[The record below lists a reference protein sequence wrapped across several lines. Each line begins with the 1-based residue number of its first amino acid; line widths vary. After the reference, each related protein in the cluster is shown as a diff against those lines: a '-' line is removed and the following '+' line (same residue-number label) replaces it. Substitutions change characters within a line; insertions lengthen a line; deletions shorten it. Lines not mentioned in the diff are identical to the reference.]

1 MAQET
6 RLGSLAPTRFHI
18 AVHALV
24 YLARDGSV
32 CPSNELADQVNSH
45 ATFVRRIIADLVKGG
60 VVEAKQ
66 GRGGGYVLSLAPH
79 EITLGRVYRLIHQ
92 SEANETDQPCLSE
105 PPPTGGWVDAFT
117 EIIAETEAKV
127 METLD
132 RYTLADLLERDRQ
145 ATSSAT

>member
-6 RLGSLAPTRFHI
+6 RVGSLAPTRFNI

-24 YLARDGSV
+24 HLARDGSV

-60 VVEAKQ
+60 IVEAKQ
-66 GRGGGYVLSLAPH
+66 GRGGGYVLAIAPQD
-79 EITLGRVYRLIHQ
+79 ITLGQVYRLIH
-92 SEANETDQPCLSE
+92 EPPADNADQPCLGE
-105 PPPTGGWVDAFT
+105 QPPTGGWVEAFT
-117 EIIAETEAKV
+117 GIIAETEAKV

-132 RYTLADLLERDRQ
+132 RYTLADLLERDR
-145 ATSSAT
+145 